1 MTVLSCDAA
10 TRDATQRLKEGQT
23 TTAGMNKTQ
32 STANKADRRDRTVL
46 MYVIDGDLALKMRRA
61 KAELDGEK
69 DSVGTRG
76 AY

>member
-1 MTVLSCDAA
+1 
-10 TRDATQRLKEGQT
+10 
-23 TTAGMNKTQ
+23 MNKTQ

-76 AY
+76 AH